1 MLAST
6 AAVLAQLPVQCV
18 PRAPTVPRKLLA
30 ALPALRTRTH
40 PARAIPSVL
49 HARMVSTL
57 QQELARAPTAL
68 RASTWYPVRDAR
80 LV

>member
-1 MLAST
+1 MLVLRAST
-6 AAVLAQLPVQCV
+6 VALLD
-18 PRAPTVPRKLLA
+18 RLLA
-30 ALPALRTRTH
+30 PCVVLMTLRQVQ
-40 PARAIPSVL
+40 AIPSVL
-49 HARMVSTL
+49 HAQMVSTL